1 METRQAYR
9 LTAGSRADLIA
20 REESIAAP
28 AADEVQVAVKAIG
41 LNFADVFSVWGLY
54 SATPKGAFVPGL
66 EFAGDVIAVGSEV
79 SSHSIGDKVYGVT
92 RFGAYATSLNI
103 DARYAFALPS
113 DWSYAEG
120 AAYPVQALTAYYGLC
135 FLGNM
140 QPEHRVLVHSA
151 AGGVGV
157 WAGRIC
163 RHFGAKA
170 IGTVGRQE
178 KIAFAKT
185 QGYSEVLVRGDLKT
199 LKDRMSA
206 AAGELAGFSKSE
218 TNLPKGYN
226 LVMEPTGGQVQK
238 DSFSLLLPEGRMVVY
253 GSAHFAD
260 TNAKPNKLKLLWKF
274 LQRPKLDPQA
284 MIAENKGVLAFNL
297 IWLYEQTDKM
307 IGFFDELNKLDLGKA
322 HIGETFQFEQLPDA
336 VAALQS
342 GKTIGK
348 VVVLT

>member
-1 METRQAYR
+1 MENRLAYR

-20 REESIAAP
+20 REESLAGPAP
-28 AADEVQVAVKAIG
+28 NEIQVEVKAIG

-66 EFAGDVIAVGSEV
+66 EFAGNVVAVGNEV
-79 SSHSIGDKVYGVT
+79 RSQSVGDKVYGVT
-92 RFGAYATSLNI
+92 RFGAYTTALNI
-103 DARYAFALPS
+103 DSRYAFSLP
-113 DWSYAEG
+113 DGWTYAEG

-140 QPEHRVLVHSA
+140 QADHRVLVHSA

-163 RHFGAKA
+163 RHFGATA
-170 IGTVGRQE
+170 IGTVGREE
-178 KIAFAKT
+178 KVAFAKT
-185 QGYSEVLVRGDLKT
+185 QGYDKVLVRGDLAT
-199 LKDRMSA
+199 LKSRLSA
-206 AAGELAGFSKSE
+206 ASEVDFSESE
-218 TNLPKGYN
+218 KNKPGYN

-238 DSFSLLLPEGRMVVY
+238 DSFSLLLPEGRMIVY

-260 TNAKPNKLKLLWKF
+260 KSAKPNKLKLLWKF
-274 LQRPKLDPQA
+274 LKRPKLDPQA

-297 IWLYEQTDKM
+297 IWLYEQTEKM
-307 IGFFDELNKLDLGKA
+307 TGMLTELNALDLGKP
-322 HIGETFQFEQLPDA
+322 HIGETFKFDKLPDA

-342 GKTIGK
+342 GRTVGK

>member
-1 METRQAYR
+1 MQMVRRAYR
-9 LTAGSRADLIA
+9 LTAGSRADLVA

-28 AADEVQVAVKAIG
+28 APDEVQVAVKAIG

-66 EFAGDVIAVGSEV
+66 EFAGDVIAVGSKV
-79 SSHSIGDKVYGVT
+79 GSHSIGDKVYGVT
-92 RFGAYATSLNI
+92 RFGAYATVLNI
-103 DARYAFALPS
+103 DARYAFALPA

-135 FLGNM
+135 VLGNL
-140 QPEHRVLVHSA
+140 QPDHRVLVHSA

-163 RHFGAKA
+163 RHFGAKV

-178 KIAFAKT
+178 KVAFAKT
-185 QGYSEVLVRGDLKT
+185 QGYDEILVRGDLNT
-199 LKDRMSA
+199 LKDRMA
-206 AAGELAGFSKSE
+206 VASE
-218 TNLPKGYN
+218 TGFGASEKSIPGFN

-238 DSFSLLLPEGRMVVY
+238 DSFSLLLPEGRMIVY

-260 TNAKPNKLKLLWKF
+260 TSARPNKIKLLWKF
-274 LQRPKLDPQA
+274 LKRPKLDPQA

-297 IWLYEQTDKM
+297 IWLYEQTEKM
-307 IGFFDELNKLDLGKA
+307 ISLLEKLSALNLGKA
-322 HIGETFQFEQLPDA
+322 HIGETFTFDELPDA

-342 GKTIGK
+342 GRTVGK
-348 VVVLT
+348 VVVEVT